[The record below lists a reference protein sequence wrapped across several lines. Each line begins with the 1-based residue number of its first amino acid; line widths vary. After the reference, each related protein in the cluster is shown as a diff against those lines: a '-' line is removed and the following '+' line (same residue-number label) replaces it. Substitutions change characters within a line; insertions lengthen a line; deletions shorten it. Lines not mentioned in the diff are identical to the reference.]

1 LSCTVALDYKLV
13 FISSSVAVFK
23 QDSHN
28 HNALVLQLM
37 YIYHLTGTNTDQ
49 GFRII

>member
-1 LSCTVALDYKLV
+1 MYSCTRLQAGFYI
-13 FISSSVAVFK
+13 FICSCFK